1 MKRTLSAIM
10 KRTLSIFVI
19 LLSFIMSMCKPSA
32 TSVEPPNGT
41 GILVQNGSTVIFS
54 YGGAEIMTLETD
66 IPSSGFTVREL
77 KEERDGRVSHLFTVS
92 SISGGSMT
100 IKGTIRAGSESFACE
115 ADRRI
120 EGTQVVR
127 HTYGPSHSLL
137 NRAVYDRQSDWLLSA
152 DHSYTSAS
160 LKIDPL
166 EADSSGVTYALS
178 MTGNE
183 VTFRFRP
190 RYYQL
195 HRGLRYFEPWTYEVW
210 KEPVAGWCSW
220 FAYKTAITEENVR
233 EAADVIAETMLP
245 YGLDYLQIDDGYQQ
259 SGGSPDTWITPNE
272 KFPSGLDSLAAYIS
286 SRGLK
291 PGIWTNVA
299 VHDSAWV
306 YSHQG
311 WFVRNN
317 NGTPASGRWI
327 GYVLNGLED
336 EMLDSVITPVYSR
349 FRNDGWRYFKL
360 DALRHLLFEGYN
372 SHSSFFS
379 GGYTAREEA
388 FRNLVRKVREETGP
402 ENFLL
407 ACWGVLP
414 GVVGLADGCRIGND
428 GYGYTAL
435 AQYNSFNNVV
445 WRNDPD
451 HIELTPQE
459 AYRSCMAT
467 SLTGSLFM
475 VTDKPEV
482 YRTDLIAPARKS
494 LPMLFTLPGQVFDL
508 DPSRSAFLDRTTT
521 EMSGSG
527 ERESDGSRTSPFDLF
542 MLELNLP
549 WERWCVLGRL
559 GEKEKEISL
568 GELGLEQGKPCLLYE
583 FWSDTFLGTVTDRIL
598 FDSPDPKYNCQ
609 LFCIR
614 PAQQNPQVLATS
626 RHISCG
632 ASDLSD
638 ITWKDGVLSGVSR
651 TVANDTYTLI
661 IHEPAGYSKPSVT
674 ATGGK
679 IITQTVEENVR
690 RISMVSPDGALI
702 SWKIDY
708 SSGISR

>member
-1 MKRTLSAIM
+1 MTIAAMLSL
-10 KRTLSIFVI
+10 TSLP
-19 LLSFIMSMCKPSA
+19 MCKPEMQE
-32 TSVEPPNGT
+32 TVPPNAPGE
-41 GILVQNGSTVIFS
+41 VIVKSSSINFS
-54 YGGAEIMTLETD
+54 YNGNEILTLETD
-66 IPSSGFTVREL
+66 LPRSSFTVKEL
-77 KEERDGRVSHLFTVS
+77 KEERDGKVSHLFT
-92 SISGGSMT
+92 ISAADGGRMNIT
-100 IKGTIRAGSESFACE
+100 GQIHAGPESFTCE

-120 EGTQVVR
+120 EGAQVVR
-127 HTYGPSHSLL
+127 HTYGLSHSLL
-137 NRAVYDRQSDWLLSA
+137 NRAVYDRDSDWLLSA

-160 LKIDPL
+160 LRIVP
-166 EADSSGVTYALS
+166 AHVDSSGITYYLT

-190 RYYQL
+190 RYYQI
-195 HRGLRYFEPWTYEVW
+195 HRDLSYYEPWTYQVW

-220 FAYKTAITEENVR
+220 FAYRTGITEENVR
-233 EAADVIAETMLP
+233 EAADVVAETMLP

-259 SGGSPDTWITPNE
+259 YGGTPAAWITPNA

-286 SRGLK
+286 SKGLK

-306 YSHQG
+306 FAHRH
-311 WFVRNN
+311 WFIRDED
-317 NGTPASGRWI
+317 GKPASGRWI
-327 GYVLNGLED
+327 GYILNGAEK
-336 EMLDSVITPVYSR
+336 EMLDSVISPVYSR
-349 FRNDGWRYFKL
+349 FRQDGWSYFKL

-372 SHSSFFS
+372 SHSSFFR
-379 GGYTAREEA
+379 GGYADREEA
-388 FRNLVRKVREETGP
+388 FRSVVRRVREETGR

-482 YRTDLIAPARKS
+482 YNTDLITPARKS
-494 LPMLFTLPGQVFDL
+494 LPVLFTLPGQVFDL

-559 GEKEKEISL
+559 GEKEKQVSL
-568 GELGLEQGKPCLLYE
+568 ADLGLESGKPYLLYE
-583 FWSDTFLGTVTDRIL
+583 FWSDTFLGTVTDTIG
-598 FDSPDPKYNCQ
+598 FGQIDPGYNCQ

-614 PAQQNPQVLATS
+614 PAQPNPQVLATS

-632 ASDLSD
+632 AADLSE
-638 ITWKDGVLSGVSR
+638 IEWKDGALSGVSR
-651 TVANDTYTLI
+651 VVASETYTLL
-661 IHEPAGYSKPSVT
+661 IHEPDGYSGPSVT
-674 ATGGK
+674 ATGGT
-679 IITQTVEENVR
+679 IISQTAEGTVR
-690 RISMVSPDGALI
+690 RISIVNTDGAPV

>member
-1 MKRTLSAIM
+1 MSLTTDLSPDA
-10 KRTLSIFVI
+10 
-19 LLSFIMSMCKPSA
+19 
-32 TSVEPPNGT
+32 
-41 GILVQNGSTVIFS
+41 
-54 YGGAEIMTLETD
+54 
-66 IPSSGFTVREL
+66 FTVKEL
-77 KEERDGRVSHLFTVS
+77 KEEPDGKVSHLFTVS
-92 SISGGSMT
+92 TPDGRPMNISG
-100 IKGTIRAGSESFACE
+100 IIRAGKESFTCE

-127 HTYGPSHSLL
+127 HTFGLSHSLL
-137 NRAVYDRQSDWLLSA
+137 NRAVYDRRSDWLLSA
-152 DHSYTSAS
+152 DQSYTSAS
-160 LKIDPL
+160 LRIVP
-166 EADSSGVTYALS
+166 EVTDSTGITYEVR

-190 RYYQL
+190 HYYQR
-195 HRGLRYFEPWTYEVW
+195 HRGLTYYEPWIYDVW

-220 FAYKTAITEENVR
+220 FAYRTSVTEENIR
-233 EAADVIAETMLP
+233 EAADILAETMKP
-245 YGLDYLQIDDGYQQ
+245 YGLEYIQIDDGYQQ
-259 SGGSPDTWITPNE
+259 PGGSPEAWINSNN

-286 SRGLK
+286 SRGFK

-299 VHDSAWV
+299 VHDSAWA
-306 YSHQG
+306 YSHPG
-311 WFVRNN
+311 WFVRNDD
-317 NGTPASGRWI
+317 GTPASGRWI
-327 GYVLNGLED
+327 GYILNGSD
-336 EMLDSVITPVYSR
+336 KEMPDSVISPVYSR
-349 FRNDGWRYFKL
+349 FRDEGWKYFKL

-372 SHSSFFS
+372 SHSGFFS
-379 GGYTAREEA
+379 GGSAGREEA
-388 FRNLVRKVREETGP
+388 FRNVVRRVREETGP
-402 ENFLL
+402 DNFLL

-459 AYRSCMAT
+459 AYRSCIAT

-482 YRTDLIAPARKS
+482 YRTDLITPARKS
-494 LPMLFTLPGQVFDL
+494 LPVLFTLPGQVFDL
-508 DPSRSAFLDRTTT
+508 DPSRSANIDRVST

-542 MLELNLP
+542 MLELNMP

-559 GEKEKEISL
+559 GDKEDFISL
-568 GELGLEQGKPCLLYE
+568 TDLGLEQGKEYLLYE
-583 FWSDTFLGTVTDRIL
+583 FWSDTFLGVVTDTVRFGSI
-598 FDSPDPKYNCQ
+598 DPRFNCQ

-614 PAQQNPQVLATS
+614 PLQPNPQVLATS

-632 ASDLSD
+632 ATDLSAV
-638 ITWKDGVLSGVSR
+638 TWNKGSLSGTSNIVPG
-651 TVANDTYTLI
+651 DEYTLI
-661 IHEPAGYSKPSVT
+661 INEPAGYSTPVVT
-674 ATGGK
+674 LTGGTLVSDK
-679 IITQTVEENVR
+679 RDGTVR
-690 RISMVSPDGALI
+690 RIRMVSPDSKEF

-708 SSGISR
+708 KSASTDN

>member
-1 MKRTLSAIM
+1 
-10 KRTLSIFVI
+10 
-19 LLSFIMSMCKPSA
+19 
-32 TSVEPPNGT
+32 
-41 GILVQNGSTVIFS
+41 
-54 YGGAEIMTLETD
+54 
-66 IPSSGFTVREL
+66 
-77 KEERDGRVSHLFTVS
+77 
-92 SISGGSMT
+92 
-100 IKGTIRAGSESFACE
+100 
-115 ADRRI
+115 
-120 EGTQVVR
+120 
-127 HTYGPSHSLL
+127 
-137 NRAVYDRQSDWLLSA
+137 
-152 DHSYTSAS
+152 
-160 LKIDPL
+160 
-166 EADSSGVTYALS
+166 
-178 MTGNE
+178 
-183 VTFRFRP
+183 
-190 RYYQL
+190 
-195 HRGLRYFEPWTYEVW
+195 
-210 KEPVAGWCSW
+210 
-220 FAYKTAITEENVR
+220 
-233 EAADVIAETMLP
+233 MLP
-245 YGLDYLQIDDGYQQ
+245 YGLDYIQIDDGYQQ
-259 SGGSPDTWITPNE
+259 FGGRPDAWITPNE

-299 VHDSAWV
+299 VHDSAWA
-306 YSHQG
+306 SAHRE
-311 WFVRNN
+311 WFVRD
-317 NGTPASGRWI
+317 GSGMPANGRWI
-327 GYVLNGLED
+327 GYVLNGTEQT
-336 EMLDSVITPVYSR
+336 MLDSVITPVYSR
-349 FRNDGWRYFKL
+349 FRETGWSYFKL

-372 SHSSFFS
+372 SHSTFFS
-379 GGYTAREEA
+379 GGYAGREEA
-388 FRNLVRKVREETGP
+388 FRNVVRRVREETGRD
-402 ENFLL
+402 NFLL

-482 YRTDLIAPARKS
+482 YHTDLITPAQKS
-494 LPMLFTLPGQVFDL
+494 LPVLFTLPGQVFDL

-549 WERWCVLGRL
+549 WERWSVLGRL

-568 GELGLEQGKPCLLYE
+568 GELGLEPGKPYLLYE
-583 FWSDTFLGTVTDRIL
+583 FWSDTFLGTVTDRII
-598 FDSPDPKYNCQ
+598 FDRPDPKYNCQ

-614 PAQQNPQVLATS
+614 PAQPNPQVLATS

-632 ASDLSD
+632 AADLSD
-638 ITWKDGVLSGVSR
+638 IQWNNDVLSGVSR
-651 TVANDTYTLI
+651 AVASETYTLLV
-661 IHEPAGYSKPSVT
+661 HEPAGSGTPAVT

-679 IITQTVEENVR
+679 IIRQTLEGNVR
-690 RISMVSPDGALI
+690 RISMVSPDGTPV

-708 SSGISR
+708 SSGISK

>member
-1 MKRTLSAIM
+1 MNRTQAIIVTFLS
-10 KRTLSIFVI
+10 LS
-19 LLSFIMSMCKPSA
+19 LSMCKPSA
-32 TSVEPPNGT
+32 TSFEPPNEPGL
-41 GILVQNGSTVIFS
+41 LVQNGASVTFS
-54 YGGAEIMTLETD
+54 YGGKELLVLETD
-66 IPSSGFTVREL
+66 SPSSGFTVKEL
-77 KEERDGRVSHLFTVS
+77 KEERDGKVSHVFTVS
-92 SISGGSMT
+92 SVSGDRMT
-100 IKGTIRAGSESFACE
+100 IKGTIRAGIESFACE

-127 HTYGPSHSLL
+127 HAYGPSHNLL
-137 NRAVYDRQSDWLLSA
+137 NRAVFDRQSDWLLSA

-160 LKIDPL
+160 LKILPQS
-166 EADSSGVTYALS
+166 ADSSGVTYALS

-190 RYYQL
+190 RYYQK

-233 EAADVIAETMLP
+233 EAADVVAETMLP

-259 SGGSPDTWITPNE
+259 PGGSPEAWITPND

-306 YSHQG
+306 YSRRE
-311 WFVRNN
+311 WFVRNG
-317 NGTPASGRWI
+317 NGTPANGRWI
-327 GYVLNGLED
+327 GYILNGLKD

-349 FRNDGWRYFKL
+349 FRKDGWSYFKL

-372 SHSSFFS
+372 SHGSFFS
-379 GGYTAREEA
+379 GGYAEREQA
-388 FRNLVRKVREETGP
+388 LRNVVSRVREETGRD
-402 ENFLL
+402 NFLL

-414 GVVGLADGCRIGND
+414 AVVGLADGCRIGND

-451 HIELTPQE
+451 HIELTPSE

-475 VTDKPEV
+475 VTDKPHV
-482 YRTDLIAPARKS
+482 YLTDLITPARKS
-494 LPMLFTLPGQVFDL
+494 LPVLFTLPGQVFDL

-527 ERESDGSRTSPFDLF
+527 ERESDGSRTSPSTF
-542 MLELNLP
+542 
-549 WERWCVLGRL
+549 
-559 GEKEKEISL
+559 S
-568 GELGLEQGKPCLLYE
+568 CL
-583 FWSDTFLGTVTDRIL
+583 S
-598 FDSPDPKYNCQ
+598 S
-609 LFCIR
+609 
-614 PAQQNPQVLATS
+614 TS
-626 RHISCG
+626 RGRDG
-632 ASDLSD
+632 ACLADS
-638 ITWKDGVLSGVSR
+638 VSR
-651 TVANDTYTLI
+651 
-661 IHEPAGYSKPSVT
+661 K
-674 ATGGK
+674 K
-679 IITQTVEENVR
+679 R
-690 RISMVSPDGALI
+690 
-702 SWKIDY
+702 
-708 SSGISR
+708 

>member
-1 MKRTLSAIM
+1 
-10 KRTLSIFVI
+10 
-19 LLSFIMSMCKPSA
+19 MCKPA
-32 TSVEPPNGT
+32 VTSTEPPNEPGK
-41 GILVQNGSTVIFS
+41 LEKDGSSIVFS
-54 YGGAEIMTLETD
+54 YDGTELLIMETD
-66 IPSSGFTVREL
+66 LPPSGFTVREL
-77 KEERDGRVSHLFTVS
+77 REERDGKVTHVFTVS
-92 SISGGSMT
+92 SVSGDRMT
-100 IKGTIRAGSESFACE
+100 INGSIRAGMESFACE

-127 HTYGPSHSLL
+127 HAYGPSQNLL

-152 DHSYTSAS
+152 DQSYTSAS
-160 LKIDPL
+160 LKIVPL
-166 EADSSGVTYALS
+166 AADSSGVTYSLT

-190 RYYQL
+190 RYYQM
-195 HRGLRYFEPWTYEVW
+195 HRGLRYFEPWTYSVW

-233 EAADVIAETMLP
+233 EAADVVAETMLP

-259 SGGSPDTWITPNE
+259 SGGKPEAWITPNE

-299 VHDSAWV
+299 VHDSAWAAG
-306 YSHQG
+306 HRE
-311 WFVRNN
+311 WFVRDDA
-317 NGTPASGRWI
+317 GMPASGRWI
-327 GYVLNGLED
+327 GYILNGAEPA
-336 EMLDSVITPVYSR
+336 MLDSVISPVYSR
-349 FRNDGWRYFKL
+349 FRDTGWRYFKL

-372 SHSSFFS
+372 SHSNFFS
-379 GGYTAREEA
+379 GGYAEREEA
-388 FRNLVRKVREETGP
+388 FRSVVRRVREETGRD
-402 ENFLL
+402 NFLL

-482 YRTDLIAPARKS
+482 YQTDLITPAQKS
-494 LPMLFTLPGQVFDL
+494 LPVLFTLPGQVFDL
-508 DPSRSAFLDRTTT
+508 DPSRSANLDRALT

-559 GEKEKEISL
+559 GEKEKEVSL
-568 GELGLEQGKPCLLYE
+568 EELGLETGKPYLLYE
-583 FWSDTFLGTVTDRIL
+583 FWSDTFLGSVTDKIV
-598 FDSPDPKYNCQ
+598 FDKPDPLYNCQ

-614 PAQQNPQVLATS
+614 PAQPNPQVLATS

-632 ASDLSD
+632 AADLSD
-638 ITWKDGVLSGVSR
+638 IEWKDGVLSGVSR
-651 TVANDTYTLI
+651 AVASDTYTLI
-661 IHEPAGYSKPSVT
+661 VHEPAGFAAPSVT
-674 ATGGK
+674 ATGGN
-679 IITQTVEENVR
+679 IISQALEGGVR
-690 RISMVSPDGALI
+690 RISMESPDGDPI

-708 SSGISR
+708 LSASSK

>member
-1 MKRTLSAIM
+1 
-10 KRTLSIFVI
+10 
-19 LLSFIMSMCKPSA
+19 
-32 TSVEPPNGT
+32 
-41 GILVQNGSTVIFS
+41 
-54 YGGAEIMTLETD
+54 
-66 IPSSGFTVREL
+66 
-77 KEERDGRVSHLFTVS
+77 
-92 SISGGSMT
+92 
-100 IKGTIRAGSESFACE
+100 
-115 ADRRI
+115 
-120 EGTQVVR
+120 
-127 HTYGPSHSLL
+127 
-137 NRAVYDRQSDWLLSA
+137 
-152 DHSYTSAS
+152 
-160 LKIDPL
+160 
-166 EADSSGVTYALS
+166 
-178 MTGNE
+178 
-183 VTFRFRP
+183 
-190 RYYQL
+190 
-195 HRGLRYFEPWTYEVW
+195 
-210 KEPVAGWCSW
+210 
-220 FAYKTAITEENVR
+220 
-233 EAADVIAETMLP
+233 
-245 YGLDYLQIDDGYQQ
+245 
-259 SGGSPDTWITPNE
+259 
-272 KFPSGLDSLAAYIS
+272 
-286 SRGLK
+286 
-291 PGIWTNVA
+291 
-299 VHDSAWV
+299 
-306 YSHQG
+306 
-311 WFVRNN
+311 
-317 NGTPASGRWI
+317 
-327 GYVLNGLED
+327 
-336 EMLDSVITPVYSR
+336 
-349 FRNDGWRYFKL
+349 
-360 DALRHLLFEGYN
+360 
-372 SHSSFFS
+372 
-379 GGYTAREEA
+379 
-388 FRNLVRKVREETGP
+388 VREETGP

>member
-1 MKRTLSAIM
+1 MNHILPFSAI
-10 KRTLSIFVI
+10 I
-19 LLSFIMSMCKPSA
+19 LTAALAMC
-32 TSVEPPNGT
+32 TSPADDTTPPNEPARLIREENNISLLYNGAA
-41 GILVQNGSTVIFS
+41 IL
-54 YGGAEIMTLETD
+54 TLEID
-66 IPSSGFTVREL
+66 LPQAEYTVKEL
-77 KEERDGRVSHLFTVS
+77 DEERDCKVSCVITISSLNGSAMNITGRIL
-92 SISGGSMT
+92 
-100 IKGTIRAGSESFACE
+100 AGKESFTCE

-127 HTYGPSHSLL
+127 HTYGISHSLL

-152 DHSYTSAS
+152 DQSYTSSS
-160 LKIDPL
+160 LKIEP
-166 EADSSGVTYALS
+166 ETADSTAITYALS
-178 MTGNE
+178 MKGNE

-190 RYYQL
+190 RYYQK
-195 HRGLRYFEPWTYEVW
+195 HRGLDYYEPWNYQVW

-220 FAYKTAITEENVR
+220 FAYKTGINQKNVM
-233 EAADVIAETMLP
+233 EATDVLAETMKP
-245 YGLDYLQIDDGYQQ
+245 YGLEYIQIDDGYQQ
-259 SGGSPDTWITPNE
+259 YGGTPEAWINPND
-272 KFPSGLDSLAAYIS
+272 KFPSGLGDLATYIS
-286 SRGLK
+286 SKGFR

-299 VHDSAWV
+299 VHDSAWA
-306 YSHQG
+306 YSHPD
-311 WFVRNN
+311 WFVRNAD
-317 NGTPASGRWI
+317 GTPASGRWI
-327 GYVLNGLED
+327 GYILNGLDD

-349 FRNDGWRYFKL
+349 FRNDGWSYFKL

-379 GGYTAREEA
+379 GGYAEREKA
-388 FRNLVRKVREETGP
+388 FRNVVGRVREETGRN
-402 ENFLL
+402 NFLL

-459 AYRSCMAT
+459 AWRSCMAT

-482 YRTDLIAPARKS
+482 YRTGLIDPARKS
-494 LPMLFTLPGQVFDL
+494 LPVLFTLPGQVFDL

-542 MLELNLP
+542 MLELNMP

-559 GEKEKEISL
+559 GEKEESISL
-568 GELGLEQGKPCLLYE
+568 AELGLEKGKEYLLYE
-583 FWSDTFLGTVTDRIL
+583 FWSDTFLGTVKDKIIFGRI
-598 FDSPDPKYNCQ
+598 DPDYNCQ

-614 PAQQNPQVLATS
+614 PVQHNPQVLATS

-632 ASDLSD
+632 ATDLSD
-638 ITWKDGVLSGVSR
+638 VGWKNGILTGKSQP
-651 TVANDTYTLI
+651 VANDPYTLLI
-661 IHEPAGYSKPSVT
+661 FEPDGYNSPEIT
-674 ATGGK
+674 ITGGSIISGTKTKQVRK
-679 IITQTVEENVR
+679 ITLEN
-690 RISMVSPDGALI
+690 SDGGPIIWSLDYGRSALN
-702 SWKIDY
+702 
-708 SSGISR
+708 

>member
-1 MKRTLSAIM
+1 MNRLQTIPAIM
-10 KRTLSIFVI
+10 FCLGLTMCTSPVSENVPPDAPAQMIREGNSISLIYDGGTI
-19 LLSFIMSMCKPSA
+19 L
-32 TSVEPPNGT
+32 
-41 GILVQNGSTVIFS
+41 
-54 YGGAEIMTLETD
+54 TLETD
-66 IPSSGFTVREL
+66 IPQQAYTVREL
-77 KEERDGRVSHLFTVS
+77 REQRDGKVSHLLTVS
-92 SISGGSMT
+92 SVNGDEMNITGR
-100 IKGTIRAGSESFACE
+100 IRAGSESFACE

-127 HTYGPSHSLL
+127 HTYGLSHSLL

-152 DHSYTSAS
+152 DQSYTSAS
-160 LKIDPL
+160 LKIIP
-166 EADSSGVTYALS
+166 EVTDSTGIIYTLS
-178 MTGNE
+178 MKGNE

-190 RYYQL
+190 HYYQN
-195 HRGLRYFEPWTYEVW
+195 HRGLTYYEPWTYQVW
-210 KEPVAGWCSW
+210 KGSVAGWCSW

-233 EAADVIAETMLP
+233 EAADVLAETMKP
-245 YGLDYLQIDDGYQQ
+245 YGLDYIQIDDGYQQ
-259 SGGSPDTWITPNE
+259 DGGTPEDWINPND
-272 KFPSGLDSLAAYIS
+272 KFPSGLDSLAAYIRS
-286 SRGLK
+286 KGMK

-306 YSHQG
+306 HSRPD
-311 WFVRNN
+311 WFVKNDD
-317 NGTPASGRWI
+317 GTPATGRWV
-327 GYVLNGLED
+327 GYLLNGLD
-336 EMLDSVITPVYSR
+336 NEMLDSVISPVYSR
-349 FRNDGWRYFKL
+349 FRNDGWNYFKL

-379 GGYTAREEA
+379 GGYAQREEA
-388 FRNLVRKVREETGP
+388 FRNIVRRVREETGSD
-402 ENFLL
+402 NFLL
-407 ACWGVLP
+407 ACWGALP

-482 YRTDLIAPARKS
+482 YRTDLITPARKS
-494 LPMLFTLPGQVFDL
+494 LPVLFTLPGQVFDL

-542 MLELNLP
+542 MLELNLS

-559 GEKEKEISL
+559 GEKEKSVSL
-568 GELGLEQGKPCLLYE
+568 ADLGLEKGKQYLLYE
-583 FWSDTFLGTVTDRIL
+583 FWSDTFLGTVTNEVVFGPI
-598 FDSPDPKYNCQ
+598 DPRYNCQ

-614 PAQQNPQVLATS
+614 PLQQNPQVLATS

-632 ASDLSD
+632 ATDLSGV
-638 ITWKDGVLSGVSR
+638 TWDKGVLSGISKPVPS
-651 TVANDTYTLI
+651 DEYTLL
-661 IHEPAGYSKPSVT
+661 IHEPAGYRSPAISL
-674 ATGGK
+674 TGA
-679 IITQTVEENVR
+679 R
-690 RISMVSPDGALI
+690 LI
-702 SWKIDY
+702 SESREGEVRKIKMVNTDGGEIAWKVDY
-708 SSGISR
+708 NPTAQN

>member
-1 MKRTLSAIM
+1 MNRILT
-10 KRTLSIFVI
+10 IFVI
-19 LLSFIMSMCKPSA
+19 LLSVSLSMCKPAA
-32 TSVEPPNGT
+32 TSVEPPNEPGK
-41 GILVQNGSTVIFS
+41 LMQDGSTVIFS
-54 YGGAEIMTLETD
+54 YGGTELLTLKTD
-66 IPSSGFTVREL
+66 IPASAFTVREL
-77 KEERDGRVSHLFTVS
+77 TEERDGKVSHVFTVS
-92 SISGGSMT
+92 SVSGGRMKIT
-100 IKGTIRAGSESFACE
+100 GTIRAGIESFACE

-120 EGTQVVR
+120 EGAQVVR
-127 HTYGPSHSLL
+127 HVYGPSHNLL

-160 LKIDPL
+160 LKILPQS
-166 EADSSGVTYALS
+166 ADSSGVTYSLS

-183 VTFRFRP
+183 ATFRFRP
-190 RYYQL
+190 RYYQG
-195 HRGLRYFEPWTYEVW
+195 HRGLRYFEPWNYDVW

-220 FAYKTAITEENVR
+220 FAYKTDITEENVR
-233 EAADVIAETMLP
+233 EAADVVAETMLP

-259 SGGSPDTWITPNE
+259 FGGRPDAWITPNE

-286 SRGLK
+286 SLGLK

-306 YSHQG
+306 HSHHQ
-311 WFVRNN
+311 WFVRNS
-317 NGTPASGRWI
+317 NGTPAAGRWI
-327 GYVLNGLED
+327 GYVLNGLEV
-336 EMLDSVITPVYSR
+336 EMLDSVVTPIYSR
-349 FRNDGWRYFKL
+349 FRETGWRYFKL

-379 GGYTAREEA
+379 GGYAEREEA
-388 FRNLVRKVREETGP
+388 FRNVVRRVREETGRD
-402 ENFLL
+402 NFLL

-482 YRTDLIAPARKS
+482 YHTDLITPAQKS
-494 LPMLFTLPGQVFDL
+494 LPVLFTLPGQVFDL
-508 DPSRSAFLDRTTT
+508 DPSRSAFLDRTTA

-549 WERWCVLGRL
+549 WESWCVLGRL
-559 GEKEKEISL
+559 GGKEKEITL
-568 GELGLEQGKPCLLYE
+568 EELGLETGKPYLLYE
-583 FWSDTFLGTVTDRIL
+583 FWSDTFLGTTTDKIV
-598 FDSPDPKYNCQ
+598 FDRPDPKYNCQ

-614 PAQQNPQVLATS
+614 PAQPNPQVLSTS
-626 RHISCG
+626 RHITCG
-632 ASDLSD
+632 AADLSD
-638 ITWKDGVLSGVSR
+638 IEWKDGVLSGVSR
-651 TVANDTYTLI
+651 TVASDTYTLLV
-661 IHEPAGYSKPSVT
+661 HEPAGSGTPAVT
-674 ATGGK
+674 ATGGR
-679 IITQTVEENVR
+679 IISQTLDGNVR
-690 RISMVSPDGALI
+690 RISMESHDGAPL

-708 SSGISR
+708 SSRISE

>member
-1 MKRTLSAIM
+1 MNRPP
-10 KRTLSIFVI
+10 SIITI
-19 LLSFIMSMCKPSA
+19 LLSLILSMCKPA
-32 TSVEPPNGT
+32 VTSTEPPNEPGK
-41 GILVQNGSTVIFS
+41 LAQDGSSIVFS
-54 YGGAEIMTLETD
+54 YDGTELLTLETD
-66 IPSSGFTVREL
+66 LPSSGFTVKEL
-77 KEERDGRVSHLFTVS
+77 REERDGKVSHVFTVS
-92 SISGGSMT
+92 SVSGDRMTISGS
-100 IKGTIRAGSESFACE
+100 IRAGSESFACE
-115 ADRRI
+115 ADRRV

-127 HTYGPSHSLL
+127 HAYGPSHNLL

-152 DHSYTSAS
+152 DQSYTSAS
-160 LKIDPL
+160 LKIVPL
-166 EADSSGVTYALS
+166 AADSSGMTYSLT

-190 RYYQL
+190 RYYQI
-195 HRGLRYFEPWTYEVW
+195 HRGLRYFEPWTYSVW

-233 EAADVIAETMLP
+233 EAADVVAETMLP

-259 SGGSPDTWITPNE
+259 SGGKPEAWITPNE

-299 VHDSAWV
+299 VHDSAWA
-306 YSHQG
+306 SDNRE
-311 WFVRNN
+311 WFVRDDA
-317 NGTPASGRWI
+317 GMPVSGRWI
-327 GYVLNGLED
+327 GYVLNGAEPG
-336 EMLDSVITPVYSR
+336 MLDSVISPVYSR
-349 FRNDGWRYFKL
+349 FRETGWRYFKL

-372 SHSSFFS
+372 SHSNFFS
-379 GGYTAREEA
+379 GGYAEREQA
-388 FRNLVRKVREETGP
+388 FRSVVRRVREETGRD
-402 ENFLL
+402 NFLL

-482 YRTDLIAPARKS
+482 YHSDLITPAQKS
-494 LPMLFTLPGQVFDL
+494 LPVLFTLPGQVFDL
-508 DPSRSAFLDRTTT
+508 DPSRSANLDRTLT

-559 GEKEKEISL
+559 GEKEKEVSL
-568 GELGLEQGKPCLLYE
+568 EELGLETGKPYLLYE
-583 FWSDTFLGTVTDRIL
+583 FWSDTFLGTITDKIV
-598 FDSPDPKYNCQ
+598 FDRPDPKYSCQ
-609 LFCIR
+609 LYCIR
-614 PAQQNPQVLATS
+614 PAQLNPQVLATS

-632 ASDLSD
+632 ATDLSD
-638 ITWKDGVLSGVSR
+638 VEWNDGVLSGVSR
-651 TVANDTYTLI
+651 TVASDIYTLI
-661 IHEPAGYSKPSVT
+661 VHEPAGFAAPSVT

-679 IITQTVEENVR
+679 IISQALEAGVR
-690 RISMVSPDGALI
+690 RISMESNDGDLI

-708 SSGISR
+708 SSAVSK

>member
-1 MKRTLSAIM
+1 MNRFRPIPA
-10 KRTLSIFVI
+10 I
-19 LLSFIMSMCKPSA
+19 LLMTGLAMC
-32 TSVEPPNGT
+32 TSPAENSTPPNAPAQLVFEGNNISLIYD
-41 GILVQNGSTVIFS
+41 GAAIL
-54 YGGAEIMTLETD
+54 TLATD
-66 IPSSGFTVREL
+66 LPQSAYSVKEL
-77 KEERDGRVSHLFTVS
+77 NEERDGKVSYLLTIS
-92 SISGGSMT
+92 SVNGARMNITGR
-100 IKGTIRAGSESFACE
+100 INAGKESFTCE

-127 HTYGPSHSLL
+127 HTYGLSHSLL
-137 NRAVYDRQSDWLLSA
+137 NRAVYDRHSDWLLSA
-152 DHSYTSAS
+152 DQSYTSAS
-160 LKIDPL
+160 LRL
-166 EADSSGVTYALS
+166 EPEVADTAGISYALS

-190 RYYQL
+190 RYYQK
-195 HRGLRYFEPWTYEVW
+195 HRGLDYYEPWNYQVW

-220 FAYKTAITEENVR
+220 FAYKTAITQENVM
-233 EAADVIAETMLP
+233 EATDVLAETMKP
-245 YGLDYLQIDDGYQQ
+245 FGLEYIQIDDGYQQ
-259 SGGSPDTWITPNE
+259 YGGAPEAWINPNE
-272 KFPSGLDSLAAYIS
+272 KFPSGLGSLAAYIR

-299 VHDSAWV
+299 VHDSAWAC
-306 YSHQG
+306 SHPD
-311 WFVRNN
+311 WFVRNED
-317 NGTPASGRWI
+317 GMPASGRWI
-327 GYVLNGLED
+327 GYILNGLD
-336 EMLDSVITPVYSR
+336 VEMHDSVITPVYSR
-349 FRNDGWRYFKL
+349 FRNDGWNYFKL

-372 SHSSFFS
+372 SHSGFFS
-379 GGYTAREEA
+379 GGYAEREEA
-388 FRNLVRKVREETGP
+388 FRNVVRRVREDTGRD
-402 ENFLL
+402 NFLL

-451 HIELTPQE
+451 HIELTPLE

-482 YRTDLIAPARKS
+482 YRTDLIDPARKS
-494 LPMLFTLPGQVFDL
+494 LPVLFTLPGQVFDL

-559 GEKEKEISL
+559 GEKEESISL
-568 GELGLEQGKPCLLYE
+568 TDLGLENGKEYLLYE
-583 FWSDTFLGTVTDRIL
+583 FWSDNFLGTVTDTIL
-598 FDSPDPKYNCQ
+598 FGKINPDFNCQ

-614 PAQQNPQVLATS
+614 AVQPNPQVLATS
-626 RHISCG
+626 RHLSCG
-632 ASDLSD
+632 AADLSEVG
-638 ITWKDGVLSGVSR
+638 WKDGVLAGKSQP
-651 TVANDTYTLI
+651 VANYPYTLL
-661 IHEPAGYSKPSVT
+661 IHEPDGFESPDISIS
-674 ATGGK
+674 GGRMISEIK
-679 IITQTVEENVR
+679 TNNVR
-690 RISMVSPDGALI
+690 RIILENGDGGPVTWNLNY
-702 SWKIDY
+702 KR
-708 SSGISR
+708 SGLN